1 MLILLLV
8 ALLHRLDRSLAAS
21 YFESLAMRQQ
31 LAVLNRKTP
40 RPRLHPSDRWFWV
53 LISSLWPA
61 WRGALAIVKPATV
74 IGWHRKGFRLLWTW
88 KSRSRRSGRPPVSP
102 EVRGLIRRMC
112 RENPLWGAPRIH
124 GELLKLGF
132 DVSERTVSRYIL
144 RHPKPP
150 SQTWRTFLE
159 NHVGC
164 LASMDLFVVPT
175 AAFRLLYGF
184 IILRHDRRRIVHF
197 GVTQQPTST
206 WIAQQITEA
215 FPWDT
220 APRYMIRDRDGVYG
234 KGARERLAG
243 MGITEVLTAPR
254 SPWQSPY
261 VERVIGSIRREC
273 LDHVIVLNERHLRQ
287 ILASYL
293 DYYHR
298 SRCHLSLD
306 KDAPYGRPVQPVGS
320 GEIVAFPQV
329 GGLHHRYERL
339 AA

>member
-1 MLILLLV
+1 MLTLLLV
-8 ALLHRLDRSLAAS
+8 ALLHRLDRALAAS
-21 YFESLAMRQQ
+21 YFESLAVRQQ

-53 LISSLWPA
+53 LLSSFWPD
-61 WRGALAIVKPATV
+61 WRGALAIAKPATV
-74 IGWHRKGFRLLWTW
+74 IGWHRQGFRLFWTW
-88 KSRSRRSGRPPVSP
+88 KSRSRRSGRPPVSR
-102 EVRGLIRRMC
+102 EVRDLIRRMC
-112 RENPLWGAPRIH
+112 RENSLWGAPRIH

-132 DVSERTVSRYIL
+132 EVSERTVSRYIL

-197 GVTQQPTST
+197 GVTEHPTSI

-220 APRYMIRDRDGVYG
+220 APLYMIRDRDGV
-234 KGARERLAG
+234 
-243 MGITEVLTAPR
+243 
-254 SPWQSPY
+254 
-261 VERVIGSIRREC
+261 
-273 LDHVIVLNERHLRQ
+273 
-287 ILASYL
+287 
-293 DYYHR
+293 
-298 SRCHLSLD
+298 
-306 KDAPYGRPVQPVGS
+306 
-320 GEIVAFPQV
+320 
-329 GGLHHRYERL
+329 
-339 AA
+339 